1 MSKEILP
8 ELYDG
13 LLARIGEL
21 LTTQRRQ
28 VYQTIN
34 TTLLKTYWEIGR
46 HIVEFEQ
53 GGQKSAVY
61 GKELLKKLAKDLTR
75 SYGKGFSQSNV
86 YYMRQFYLQFQIF
99 QTLSGKLHW
108 AHYCELLKLDDDLE
122 RNFYLKQCEYE
133 GWTVR
138 ELRRQMD
145 SLLFHRLAL
154 SKDKDGVLALAQT
167 GQQVQNPEDLIR
179 DPFVLE
185 FLKLPAQKRYKEKDI
200 EERLISFLQDFLLEL
215 GKGFAFIGR
224 QYSIQIDSKFYRIDL
239 LFYHRILKC
248 FVVIDLKRGIA
259 DHGDVGQMNMY
270 LNYFKNE
277 ESAPDDNE
285 PIGIIL
291 ATNNSNLAIE
301 YALGG
306 LSTQIFV
313 TRYQLYLP
321 SRTLLEEK
329 LRLLLEA

>member
-1 MSKEILP
+1 
-8 ELYDG
+8 
-13 LLARIGEL
+13 
-21 LTTQRRQ
+21 
-28 VYQTIN
+28 
-34 TTLLKTYWEIGR
+34 
-46 HIVEFEQ
+46 
-53 GGQKSAVY
+53 
-61 GKELLKKLAKDLTR
+61 
-75 SYGKGFSQSNV
+75 
-86 YYMRQFYLQFQIF
+86 MRQFYLQFQIF

-108 AHYCELLKLDDDLE
+108 AHYRELLKMEDDLE
-122 RNFYLKQCEYE
+122 RNFYLKQCEHE
-133 GWTVR
+133 NWTVR
-138 ELRRQMD
+138 ELRRQMG
-145 SLLFHRLAL
+145 SMLFHRIAL
-154 SKDKDGVLALAQT
+154 SKDKEGILALSQT
-167 GQQVQNPEDLIR
+167 GQQVQKPEDLIR

-185 FLKLPAQKRYKEKDI
+185 FLKIPAQKRYKEKDI

-277 ESAPDDNE
+277 ESASDDNE

-291 ATNNSNLAIE
+291 ATDKSNLAIE

-306 LSTQIFV
+306 LSSQIFV

-321 SRTLLEEK
+321 SRALLEEK